1 MRTEFMLLA
10 IYNKPRLSFKEVCHA
25 LGIKEATA
33 YTQRSIG
40 IFPVPMS
47 GKPLSADIR
56 DVAAALDEIRE
67 NCIKNN
73 QINSS
78 QIRQKL

>member
-40 IFPVPMS
+40 TFPVPMS

-56 DVAAALDEIRE
+56 DVAAALDTMRE
-67 NCIKNN
+67 NCVRDTR
-73 QINSS
+73 INSGWLP
-78 QIRQKL
+78 QKP